1 MSELSAALARLE
13 EAAAAAAVE
22 HPNDDTAT
30 VQTQA
35 RAALEACNELALAA
49 EGKQSERA
57 LHILHKLNNKLTGSM
72 SLTMLARE
80 DLPEGSPLDAT
91 LARVEQMARSAAS
104 AARDV
109 ANAVKSQAAQ
119 HSDTT

>member
-1 MSELSAALARLE
+1 MSDLSTALSRLVEAATAAALAL
-13 EAAAAAAVE
+13 
-22 HPNDDTAT
+22 PNDDTAT

-35 RAALEACNELALAA
+35 RAAFDSCGELADAA
-49 EGKQSERA
+49 ETKDLERA

-80 DLPEGSPLDAT
+80 ELPEGSPIDAT
-91 LARVEQMARSAAS
+91 LAHVEQAARSAAS

-109 ANAVKSQAAQ
+109 ANIVKAQ
-119 HSDTT
+119 SPTP